1 MFQSTIVTVFN
12 IVWLFS
18 KVWSVIILSSAFV
31 IIQNFLSFRSE
42 AKTRK
47 FRSLI
52 SSFSNFCGNRTF
64 SRENMKKF
72 MNDVLNCETSS
83 QISMKD
89 SGIGCEN
96 LDEND
101 KPDGI
106 LNSTSVSEVTTIP
119 DETPLGNASNQSG
132 KEN

>member
-1 MFQSTIVTVFN
+1 
-12 IVWLFS
+12 
-18 KVWSVIILSSAFV
+18 
-31 IIQNFLSFRSE
+31 
-42 AKTRK
+42 
-47 FRSLI
+47 
-52 SSFSNFCGNRTF
+52 
-64 SRENMKKF
+64 

-89 SGIGCEN
+89 SGIDCEN

-106 LNSTSVSEVTTIP
+106 LNSTSVSEITTIP
-119 DETPLGNASNQSG
+119 DETPLGIASNQSG

>member
-1 MFQSTIVTVFN
+1 
-12 IVWLFS
+12 
-18 KVWSVIILSSAFV
+18 
-31 IIQNFLSFRSE
+31 
-42 AKTRK
+42 
-47 FRSLI
+47 
-52 SSFSNFCGNRTF
+52 
-64 SRENMKKF
+64 
-72 MNDVLNCETSS
+72 
-83 QISMKD
+83 MKD

-119 DETPLGNASNQSG
+119 DETPLGIASNQSG